1 MNYFV
6 LGYWLKD
13 PFRVEPPS
21 WHVVDYR
28 TERYRLDDLLLMK
41 DKDGS
46 KSIWRSLS
54 STNLET
60 STRAVRLRSES
71 GTTTNYYDL

>member
-1 MNYFV
+1 MNYFA

-46 KSIWRSLS
+46 KSI
-54 STNLET
+54 
-60 STRAVRLRSES
+60 
-71 GTTTNYYDL
+71 